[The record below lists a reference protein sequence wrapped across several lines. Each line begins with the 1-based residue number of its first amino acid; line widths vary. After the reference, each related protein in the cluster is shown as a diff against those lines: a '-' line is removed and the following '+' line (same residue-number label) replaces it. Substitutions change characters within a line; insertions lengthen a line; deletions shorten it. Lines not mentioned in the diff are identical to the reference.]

1 MVTRKRTTKKKKG
14 KAGKSSGV
22 HEDLPG
28 VIRTGMP
35 SKDSVIGETSFES
48 PKGTKYRILR
58 TTEIDTY
65 DIPEKKNK
73 DKNRK

>member
-1 MVTRKRTTKKKKG
+1 MVTRKHFTKKKKG
-14 KAGKSSGV
+14 KAGKSSAVG
-22 HEDLPG
+22 EDLPG
-28 VIRTGMP
+28 VVRTGMP